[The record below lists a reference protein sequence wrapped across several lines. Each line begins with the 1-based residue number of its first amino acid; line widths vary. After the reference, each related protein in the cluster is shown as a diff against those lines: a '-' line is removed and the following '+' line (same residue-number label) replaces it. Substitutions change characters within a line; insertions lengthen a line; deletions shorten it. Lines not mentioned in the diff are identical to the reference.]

1 MSYFKIYY
9 YRVFHDISDQA
20 NSDLT
25 FQLVDE
31 MLDFYKNEI
40 TKFSIEYKTVDGDVD
55 LLNALY

>member
-1 MSYFKIYY
+1 M
-9 YRVFHDISDQA
+9 FHDIPDQA

-25 FQLVDE
+25 FRLVDE

-40 TKFSIEYKTVDGDVD
+40 TKFSIEYKTVDGDID